1 MTEPDITEPMAG
13 GLTRTTV
20 IEAVEITRQGKDRGW
35 RISLPLT
42 KQITLPDGS
51 TVDQP
56 AAPVAFDLADLA
68 HDPAV
73 PALYAALRDVT
84 IRIARGDL
92 KPLPTVPAPVS
103 PTTAPTGTP

>member
-1 MTEPDITEPMAG
+1 MEPDITETLSG
-13 GLTRTTV
+13 GLVRTTI

-42 KQITLPDGS
+42 KQIVLPDGS
-51 TVDQP
+51 TVNQP
-56 AAPVAFDLADLA
+56 SGAVAYDMADLA

-73 PALYAALRDVT
+73 VALYTGLRDVT

-92 KPLPTVPAPVS
+92 KPIDS
-103 PTTAPTGTP
+103 GINQ